1 MSGSKAKEIFQNE
14 SGGHRFQ
21 RVPPTERRG
30 RVHTSTITVAVLDDN
45 APQTITVREGDLEI
59 KTCRSGGPGGQN
71 VQKTNSAVQV
81 THIPTGLYVRRDEE
95 RSQMANKAN
104 AIAAIKKML
113 SESKGRKY
121 IEERNKERREQIG
134 SGARDD
140 KIRTVRMQDDIVT
153 DHRTGNKTSFRRYS
167 SGDFSQLV

>member
-1 MSGSKAKEIFQNE
+1 M
-14 SGGHRFQ
+14 
-21 RVPPTERRG
+21 PPTERRG
-30 RVHTSTITVAVLDDN
+30 RVHTSTVTVAVLDDS
-45 APQTITVREGDLEI
+45 TVQIVIIREGDLEI

-71 VQKTNSAVQV
+71 TQKTDSAVQI

-95 RSQMANKAN
+95 RSQMANKAK
-104 AIAAIKKML
+104 AIAAIKRML

-153 DHRTGNKTSFRRYS
+153 DHRTGKKTSFRRYS
-167 SGDFSQLV
+167 AGDFSQLT